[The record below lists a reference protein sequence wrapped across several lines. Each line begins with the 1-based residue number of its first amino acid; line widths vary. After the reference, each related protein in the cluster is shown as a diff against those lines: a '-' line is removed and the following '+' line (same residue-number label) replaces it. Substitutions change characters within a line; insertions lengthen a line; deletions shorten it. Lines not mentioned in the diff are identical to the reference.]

1 MKTKHDFFLILKTY
15 AKKKI
20 RIKNIIKSRI
30 DKIKRI
36 CFQSISKFCLMK
48 NKIFENEKLA
58 RKHFFQKRSMSIFKV
73 FKIMTKKMNEKLQ
86 KGIDFISFE
95 NLKVLKK

>member
-1 MKTKHDFFLILKTY
+1 
-15 AKKKI
+15 
-20 RIKNIIKSRI
+20 
-30 DKIKRI
+30 
-36 CFQSISKFCLMK
+36 MK